1 MALSTIK
8 QELDYLLDNGGAV
21 VKNVKWGNRERQVVI
36 IDGKQYQYKGGNDIN
51 KFLEKNNSFIY

>member
-51 KFLEKNNSFIY
+51 KFLET